1 MDKLVL
7 LPAPR
12 SLALAAGHYTV
23 AANRRIVLQGAESGE
38 LLMPARYLQATLARY
53 AQTDWELSASA
64 LGPAHE
70 TGIVLRVSPA
80 KVAHEQGYELTIT
93 PEQITIEAQSP
104 VGILYGVYTLAQV
117 VRQGGRE
124 LPALHIA
131 DWPDFAVRGVM
142 LDISRDKVP
151 RMDTL
156 YELIEMLGSWK
167 VNQVQLY
174 TEHTFAY
181 RQHPDVWAKAS
192 PITGDE
198 ILALDRF
205 CRERHIELVP
215 NQNSFGHMQRW
226 LTHDRYASLA
236 ELHGEFSVPWGT
248 MSGPFSLCPGDPGSL
263 DLVRSLYDELLPHFS
278 SKQFNVGC
286 DETFDLGQGRSKEE
300 CEQPGVERVYLDFL
314 HKVHQEVAG
323 RGYTMQFW
331 GDIIVHRPEL
341 ISELP
346 KDSIALEWGYE
357 ANHPFDEHGAMFAQS
372 GIPFYVC
379 PGTSSWN
386 SIAGRT
392 DNAVANL
399 LSAAESGLKHGATG
413 YLNTDWGDN
422 GHWQVLPVSYLGFA
436 VGAAYSWA
444 LEANRDMDIA
454 AVVSEHAFQ
463 DPSGSM
469 GRLAYD
475 LGNVYK
481 APAVDLHNSS
491 VLFWTLQRSFEELR
505 KQEGPTP
512 DFAASL
518 EAIDQAMEPLS
529 TARMQRVD
537 ATLITREY
545 ENTARMLRHACRR
558 GRLMLEPESAEADME
573 RKALDEDMRDII
585 REYEDIWLRRNR
597 PGGLVDS
604 LGALEKARADYK
616 AG

>member
-1 MDKLVL
+1 
-7 LPAPR
+7 
-12 SLALAAGHYTV
+12 
-23 AANRRIVLQGAESGE
+23 
-38 LLMPARYLQATLARY
+38 MPARYLQDTLAQY
-53 AQTDWELSASA
+53 ADVGWELSATT
-64 LGPAHE
+64 LRPAHE
-70 TGIVLRVSPA
+70 VGAVLRVAPG
-80 KVAHEQGYELTIT
+80 KVPHEQGYELTIT

-104 VGILYGVYTLAQV
+104 VGVLYGVYTLAQI
-117 VRQGGRE
+117 VRQRGRE
-124 LPALHIA
+124 LPTLHIE
-131 DWPDFAVRGVM
+131 DWPDFTVRGVM

-151 RMDTL
+151 RMDTIFD
-156 YELIEMLGSWK
+156 LIDMLASWK

-181 RQHPDVWAKAS
+181 HQHPDVWARAS

-205 CRERHIELVP
+205 CCERHIELVP
-215 NQNSFGHMQRW
+215 NQNSFGHMHRW
-226 LTHDRYASLA
+226 LVHDRYAPLS
-236 ELHGEFSVPWGT
+236 EVHGEFSVPWGT

-263 DLVRSLYDELLPHFS
+263 ELVRSLYDELLPHFS

-300 CEQPGVERVYLDFL
+300 CERRGVERVYLDFL

-331 GDIIVHRPEL
+331 GDIIVHKPDL

-357 ANHPFDEHGAMFAQS
+357 ADHPFDEHGAMFASS

-379 PGTSSWN
+379 PGTSSWT

-392 DNAVANL
+392 DNALANL
-399 LSAAESGLKHGATG
+399 RSAAENGLKHGATG
-413 YLNTDWGDN
+413 YLNTDWGDL
-422 GHWQVLPVSYLGFA
+422 GHWQVLPVSYIGFA

-444 LEANRDMDIA
+444 LEANLDMDVA
-454 AVVSEHAFQ
+454 AVVSTHAFH
-463 DPSGSM
+463 DPTGNM

-475 LGNVYK
+475 LGNVYQ
-481 APAVDLHNSS
+481 APGVKVHNGSA
-491 VLFWTLQRSFEELR
+491 LFWTLQRSFEELHKR
-505 KQEGPTP
+505 EGPTP

-529 TARMQRVD
+529 QARMRRAD
-537 ATLITREY
+537 ATLIAREF

-558 GRLMLEPESAEADME
+558 GQLMLGQESTGAELT
-573 RKALDEDMRDII
+573 RNALDDDMRDII
-585 REYEDIWLRRNR
+585 REYEAIWLLRNR
-597 PGGLVDS
+597 PGGLADS
-604 LGALEKARADYK
+604 AAALEKARADYK
-616 AG
+616 AD

>member
-585 REYEDIWLRRNR
+585 R
-597 PGGLVDS
+597 
-604 LGALEKARADYK
+604 
-616 AG
+616 

>member
-1 MDKLVL
+1 MDNLSL
-7 LPAPR
+7 LPSPR
-12 SLALAAGHYTV
+12 SLTLTAGHYALT
-23 AANRRIVLQGAESGE
+23 ANRRIVLQGVAPGD
-38 LLMPARYLQATLARY
+38 LLMPARYLQDTLAQY
-53 AQTDWELSASA
+53 ADVGWELSATT
-64 LGPAHE
+64 LRPAHE
-70 TGIVLRVSPA
+70 VGAVLRVAPG
-80 KVAHEQGYELTIT
+80 KVPHEQGYELTIT

-104 VGILYGVYTLAQV
+104 VGVLYGVYTLAQI
-117 VRQGGRE
+117 VRQRGRE
-124 LPALHIA
+124 LPTLHIE
-131 DWPDFAVRGVM
+131 DWPDFTVRGVM

-151 RMDTL
+151 RMDTIFD
-156 YELIEMLGSWK
+156 LIDMLASWK

-181 RQHPDVWAKAS
+181 HQHPDVWARAS

-205 CRERHIELVP
+205 CCERHIELVP
-215 NQNSFGHMQRW
+215 NQNSFGHMHRW
-226 LTHDRYASLA
+226 LVHDRYAPLS
-236 ELHGEFSVPWGT
+236 EVHGEFSVPWGT

-263 DLVRSLYDELLPHFS
+263 ELVRSLYDELLPHFS

-300 CEQPGVERVYLDFL
+300 CERRGVERVYLDFL

-331 GDIIVHRPEL
+331 GDIIVHKPDL

-357 ANHPFDEHGAMFAQS
+357 ADHPFDEHGAMFASS

-379 PGTSSWN
+379 PGTSSWT

-392 DNAVANL
+392 DNALANL
-399 LSAAESGLKHGATG
+399 RSAAENGLKHGATG
-413 YLNTDWGDN
+413 YLNTDWGDL
-422 GHWQVLPVSYLGFA
+422 GHWQVLPVSYIGFA

-444 LEANRDMDIA
+444 LEANLDMDVA
-454 AVVSEHAFQ
+454 AVVSTHAFH
-463 DPSGSM
+463 DPTGNM

-475 LGNVYK
+475 LGNVYQ
-481 APAVDLHNSS
+481 APGVKVHNGSA
-491 VLFWTLQRSFEELR
+491 LFWTLQRSFEELHKR
-505 KQEGPTP
+505 EGPTP

-529 TARMQRVD
+529 QARMRRAD
-537 ATLITREY
+537 ATLIAREF

-558 GRLMLEPESAEADME
+558 GQLMLGQESTGAELT
-573 RKALDEDMRDII
+573 RNALDDDMRDII
-585 REYEDIWLRRNR
+585 REYEAIWLLRNR
-597 PGGLVDS
+597 PGGLADS
-604 LGALEKARADYK
+604 AAALEKARADYK
-616 AG
+616 A